1 MNLSGITWQG
11 QWHRFLWTETASRC
25 SYLRPALQTAPL
37 WSEKDI
43 FEVQFEVNIHPRHS
57 DRPERGWV
65 SPETGWCSQWSRAPG
80 TKPEPAEEQRI
91 YSGERAVTAQA
102 PMALFGKAC
111 TFSPSLSLSPLSTSP
126 LRLHSVWSG
135 SSSSS
140 DVFPMW
146 LPGTHK
152 HTHTHKRS
160 HCSSA
165 LQYVHRAPAVQ
176 LRYCSSESMSDLMG
190 NEREGGML
198 RKDMKYSV
206 KCPSVCDVV

>member
-152 HTHTHKRS
+152 HTHTQAQSLQLSTAVCAQSSCCPAEVLLLWINEWS
-160 HCSSA
+160 H
-165 LQYVHRAPAVQ
+165 
-176 LRYCSSESMSDLMG
+176 G
-190 NEREGGML
+190 KWERGRDVEEGHEIQ
-198 RKDMKYSV
+198 
-206 KCPSVCDVV
+206 C